1 MLVEKLA
8 IIELE
13 AVVDSAERY
22 QKAEEIRAN
31 YLKGKIHLSSS
42 DLYQADRQYRDAL
55 RDPELV
61 QFDERRDEVKD
72 HLIALKERGYQI
84 LFLSARPE
92 TMREPLLD
100 LLNDEENEAGDE
112 EDEAFYTGAV
122 ADAGVACWLVLQP
135 STFSEHQVVDNE
147 FAWDKTWLAG
157 TVGLLVSLFQPA
169 IMLFI
174 SEDEAQRLMVEDI
187 AELAED
193 MNYFASDLASAV
205 ELLASEDA
213 SPSLES

>member
-31 YLKGKIHLSSS
+31 YLKGRIHLSGP

-92 TMREPLLD
+92 AMREPLLD
-100 LLNDEENEAGDE
+100 LLNDEENEA
-112 EDEAFYTGAV
+112 FYTEAIDEVG
-122 ADAGVACWLVLQP
+122 GGCWLLLQP

-157 TVGLLVSLFQPA
+157 TVGLLVSFFQPTTL
-169 IMLFI
+169 LFI

-205 ELLASEDA
+205 ELLTSEDV
-213 SPSLES
+213 SPSQES

>member
-22 QKAEEIRAN
+22 QKAEEIRATS
-31 YLKGKIHLSSS
+31 LKGKIHLSGQ
-42 DLYQADRQYRDAL
+42 DLYQADKQYRDAL

-100 LLNDEENEAGDE
+100 LLNDEEDEAGVE
-112 EDEAFYTGAV
+112 EDEVFYTEAV
-122 ADAGVACWLVLQP
+122 DAAGGGCWLVLQP

-147 FAWDKTWLAG
+147 FAWDTTWLAG
-157 TVGLLVSLFQPA
+157 MVGLLVSLFQPA
-169 IMLFI
+169 TLLFI

-205 ELLASEDA
+205 ELLASEDV
-213 SPSLES
+213 SPSPES